1 MTAVTSNNTHT
12 VRQLWVSYCN
22 TGRRCEIVSH
32 LFWQSLVGQSCLWR
46 CATTGAEIK
55 AYLHWSLRRRW
66 SASRSQAPLPWVH
79 LPPVILR
86 TTHAHRLDIAM
97 SSTWDQYYTLHTS
110 PLFPFTTPHGEHS
123 SLSPPVT
130 CGVDNSSWW
139 WFWMWEDFPAGFLIP
154 NSCNWVNMPYCLK
167 IDVFMF
173 TGTVWSCI
181 LSCLRSFIGRCG
193 FLLHP

>member
-55 AYLHWSLRRRW
+55 AYLHWSLTCRW

-79 LPPVILR
+79 LSP
-86 TTHAHRLDIAM
+86 
-97 SSTWDQYYTLHTS
+97 
-110 PLFPFTTPHGEHS
+110 PLFCAQHMHIVLTSRCLLHGTSTTPCTPLPCFPLQPPMVNIHRCPLLLHVGLTTLPGDDS
-123 SLSPPVT
+123 GCGRTFQLASLSRT
-130 CGVDNSSWW
+130 
-139 WFWMWEDFPAGFLIP
+139 PATEWICLI
-154 NSCNWVNMPYCLK
+154 V
-167 IDVFMF
+167 
-173 TGTVWSCI
+173 
-181 LSCLRSFIGRCG
+181 
-193 FLLHP
+193 